1 MVNDPY
7 AVLGI
12 DRNATEEEIKK
23 AYRKLAKKYHPDLN
37 PGNKEYEKKM
47 VEINE
52 AYEVLTSP
60 NKNQYSA
67 YQDSGTSTQSNPY
80 ENDDVGFDFAD
91 FFYNYSRR
99 NEYIELR
106 VEPGDFQEIID
117 AITFASQGDLDMSLK
132 VLNEV
137 PSYSRNG
144 RYYFVVSFILYQKGD
159 YESSLNQ
166 IREALNIEPNNSK
179 YQSFYRLVY
188 QKITSNYRYN
198 SEVRYVKFSLGRVLL
213 GLILSILLF
222 NGLIFLLS
230 FLFRGGR

>member
-12 DRNATEEEIKK
+12 DRNATEDEIKK

-52 AYEVLTSP
+52 AYEMLTSP
-60 NKNQYSA
+60 NKNQYSS
-67 YQDSGTSTQSNPY
+67 YEGNSSSPQSNSY
-80 ENDDVGFDFAD
+80 QFDDPGFDFAN
-91 FFYNYSRR
+91 FFYNYARQ

-106 VEPGDFQEIID
+106 VEQDDSQEISE
-117 AITFASQGDLDMSLK
+117 AITFAMQGNLDMSLK
-132 VLNEV
+132 VLNEI

-144 RYYFVVSFILYQKGD
+144 RYYFVVSFILYKKGD
-159 YESSLNQ
+159 YESSLSQ
-166 IREALNIEPNNSK
+166 IREALNIEPNNLK

-188 QKITSNYRYN
+188 QKIMSNYRYN
-198 SEVRYVKFSLGRVLL
+198 SEVRYCKFSRGRIFL
-213 GLILSILLF
+213 GLILSFILF
-222 NGLIFLLS
+222 NGFLLLLS
-230 FLFRGGR
+230 LLFRGGR

>member
-1 MVNDPY
+1 M
-7 AVLGI
+7 G
-12 DRNATEEEIKK
+12 
-23 AYRKLAKKYHPDLN
+23 
-37 PGNKEYEKKM
+37 
-47 VEINE
+47 
-52 AYEVLTSP
+52 
-60 NKNQYSA
+60 
-67 YQDSGTSTQSNPY
+67 
-80 ENDDVGFDFAD
+80 
-91 FFYNYSRR
+91 
-99 NEYIELR
+99 
-106 VEPGDFQEIID
+106 
-117 AITFASQGDLDMSLK
+117 LK

-222 NGLIFLLS
+222 NGLIFY
-230 FLFRGGR
+230 

>member
-12 DRNATEEEIKK
+12 DRNATEDEIKK

-52 AYEVLTSP
+52 AYEALTSP

-67 YQDSGTSTQSNPY
+67 YQGSTSSTQSNPY
-80 ENDDVGFDFAD
+80 QNGDAGFDFAD
-91 FFYNYSRR
+91 FFYNYSRQ
-99 NEYIELR
+99 NEYIELK
-106 VEPGDFQEIID
+106 VEQDDFKEIID
-117 AITFASQGDLDMSLK
+117 AINFASQGNLDMSLK

-144 RYYFVVSFILYQKGD
+144 RYYFVVSFILYKKGD
-159 YESSLNQ
+159 YESSLSQ
-166 IREALNIEPNNSK
+166 IREALNIEPDNHQ

-188 QKITSNYRYN
+188 QKITSNYRFN
-198 SEVRYVKFSLGRVLL
+198 SEVRYVKFSFVRVFLGF
-213 GLILSILLF
+213 ILSVLLF